1 MNIYKY
7 LIAACLALFLFSC
20 DEDENI
26 YVYDEHEVIT
36 VTGIESDYNLTAY
49 VDRLVLDPEI
59 SSSKPGATFEYF
71 WAVYETNVQGYAP
84 TLDTIATTKELDYMI
99 DLTPKGWV
107 LVFGAKNTQTG
118 YQQVVTSNLNISTMF
133 TRGWYVLKDD
143 GSNTDVD
150 LFSTPT
156 SIIPEERFDNVFSQV
171 NGRKLA
177 GTARFMA
184 LFTNYRTF
192 VTGMNANTRVLTFA
206 SSQDASVTEL
216 ATLGVTNDFDGMF
229 YDAPAVRAPTGFT
242 TALTQ
247 AMYVMNDGKVHLIYT
262 MAANVGKF
270 GAPMMINPQNSPYRL
285 SPFFITELIDGPT
298 MFDEIS
304 SSFVKVPTSGN
315 NFIRF
320 TDAATTQVPANNNN
334 LTCIYMG
341 QKVPMPSRGFGVF
354 QDKSNP
360 ATRMILEI
368 VPTPTAFS
376 AIQDVLS
383 PEEKAYNAS
392 MYTLLNGDENL
403 MYFVVGNEIWSR
415 NLSNRFEQLQY
426 TLPAGEQVTFI
437 RHRKYTESGY
447 AHNYVMIGTHSGG
460 NYKVRMF
467 EKTAGNLHA
476 NPVFTLEGQG
486 RVGDVMYV
494 SPRVSNTTFP
504 YTY

>member
-1 MNIYKY
+1 M
-7 LIAACLALFLFSC
+7 
-20 DEDENI
+20 DENV
-26 YVYDEHEVIT
+26 YVYDEGEVIT
-36 VTGIESDYNLTAY
+36 VTGIESVYNKVAY
-49 VDRLVLDPEI
+49 VDRLVLDPQI

-84 TLDTIATTKELDYMI
+84 TLDTIATTKALDYLV

-118 YQQVVTSNLNISTMF
+118 YQQVVTATLSVSTLF

-156 SIIPEERFDNVFSQV
+156 SIIPAERFDNVFSQI
-171 NGRKLA
+171 NGRKLQ

-192 VTGMNANTRVLTFA
+192 VTGMNANTRVLAFA
-206 SSQDASVTEL
+206 SSQDASVSEL

-229 YDAPAVRAPTGFT
+229 YEAPAIRAPMAF
-242 TALTQ
+242 ASDVVQ
-247 AMYVMNDGKVHLIYT
+247 AIYVMNDGKIHLIYT
-262 MAANVGKF
+262 MSANVGKF
-270 GAPMMINPQNSPYRL
+270 GAPMMINPQNSPYRI
-285 SPFFITELIDGPT
+285 SKFFLQALQNGPT
-298 MFDEIS
+298 LFDEIS
-304 SSFVKVPTSGN
+304 SSFVKAPVSGN

-320 TDAATTQVPANNNN
+320 TDAATTQVSANNNN
-334 LTCIYMG
+334 LTCLYMG
-341 QKVPMPSRGFGVF
+341 QKVPNPNSGFGVF

-360 ATRMILEI
+360 ASRMILQI
-368 VPTPTAFS
+368 TPTNTAFNVVK
-376 AIQDVLS
+376 DELS
-383 PEEKAYNAS
+383 PEEKAYNAN
-392 MYTLLNGDENL
+392 MYTLLNGDENM
-403 MYFVVGNEIWSR
+403 MYMVVGNEIWSR

-426 TLPAGEQVTFI
+426 TVPAGEQITYI
-437 RHRKYTESGY
+437 RHRKHTESGY

-486 RVGDVMYV
+486 RVGDVLYV
-494 SPRVSNTTFP
+494 SPSVNNFTFP
-504 YTY
+504 NTF